1 MRTGPGRGA
10 VKGVFVMVQGKPGG
24 VTFRANIVRAQTL
37 WELGVE
43 IASDT
48 STPYGGNRDVVV
60 EVGSG
65 SGEAFGHWLRMATGS
80 PILAH
85 DIVNGGLEMAFVNP
99 SGCLTQAYRGTGL
112 FSEPLP
118 VRAVASYPS
127 WDRFVC
133 VLAER
138 TGLSS
143 IADVK
148 AKKYPLRLS
157 IREDP
162 THSTRGLVDQL
173 LAAYGFSLADIESWG
188 GSFQL
193 NGPPHD
199 PRRMKALADGEIDA
213 IFDEGIP
220 TGWFD
225 TALASGM
232 REVMLDDE
240 VFSALEAIGWR
251 KVVIPAG
258 HYPHLTRDY
267 PCIDY
272 SGWPLYTRESLD
284 DEIAYKVCAAFH
296 ARMDRIPWDPDS
308 YTGIDQIG
316 RDTESTPLDV
326 PLHPG
331 AERWYKEQ
339 GFL

>member
-1 MRTGPGRGA
+1 MAGLQ
-10 VKGVFVMVQGKPGG
+10 GVQ
-24 VTFRANIVRAQTL
+24 AAQ
-37 WELGVE
+37 
-43 IASDT
+43 IPPAS
-48 STPYGGNRDVVV
+48 
-60 EVGSG
+60 
-65 SGEAFGHWLRMATGS
+65 
-80 PILAH
+80 
-85 DIVNGGLEMAFVNP
+85 
-99 SGCLTQAYRGTGL
+99 
-112 FSEPLP
+112 
-118 VRAVASYPS
+118 
-127 WDRFVC
+127 
-133 VLAER
+133 
-138 TGLSS
+138 
-143 IADVK
+143 
-148 AKKYPLRLS
+148 
-157 IREDP
+157 
-162 THSTRGLVDQL
+162 
-173 LAAYGFSLADIESWG
+173 
-188 GSFQL
+188 
-193 NGPPHD
+193 
-199 PRRMKALADGEIDA
+199 EIDA

-272 SGWPLYTRESLD
+272 RGWPLYTRESLD
-284 DEIAYKVCAAFH
+284 DEIAYKGCAAFH